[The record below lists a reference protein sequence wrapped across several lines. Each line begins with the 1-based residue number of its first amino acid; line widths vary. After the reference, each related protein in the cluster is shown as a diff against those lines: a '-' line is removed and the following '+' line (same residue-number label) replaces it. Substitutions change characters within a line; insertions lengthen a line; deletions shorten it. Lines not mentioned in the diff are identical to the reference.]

1 MSTTARQMSQT
12 PVHSLVLV
20 LVTRHIWVHV
30 RRVRVMAAMAAH
42 FSVTAV
48 MVLPVAMVA
57 MQAKLAM
64 AVTAP
69 QVLLE

>member
-1 MSTTARQMSQT
+1 MSQT

-20 LVTRHIWVHV
+20 LVIRHIRVYA